1 MILEIIEKYFEFF
14 GFSLITGIQMT
25 LFLIILDSTRSI
37 VKTIFI
43 TLGRIREILNPL
55 PELKFLP
62 SISIIVPM
70 HNEESKIEE
79 CILSLIEANYPVDL
93 KEIILID
100 DGSTD
105 RSYYKSLSYARRG
118 QIKLFKRET
127 KSGSKS
133 GAINYGLLIAKHEI
147 VIVVDA
153 DTKLEIDSLTE
164 IVKPFSDKDVM
175 AVAGNIKVENRNNI
189 LSYCQAYEYT
199 MSMEIGKRIQ
209 SLFRTILIVPG
220 AFGAFRMNF
229 VNTVGDYDY
238 DTVTEDFD
246 LTFKVLK
253 RAKVIF
259 APDAMAW
266 TICPDKLTTWYRQ
279 RVRWS
284 RGEIETLWKHRDL
297 FFRKHFG
304 FLGMVAAPDMVLM
317 DIVFLSLRFV
327 NILFILLVL
336 PVLFNFDKYL
346 DYLIFYFRVSLM
358 IFCSYM
364 IFELISVLTA
374 LVVVKEKKDLS
385 YFLISPIIII
395 FYRPLYAF
403 VRFKGYLDFIFRRD
417 PVWR

>member
-1 MILEIIEKYFEFF
+1 MILELIEKYFEFF
-14 GFSLITGIQMT
+14 GFSLTTGILIS
-25 LFLIILDSTRSI
+25 LFLILLDSTRSI
-37 VKTIFI
+37 VKII
-43 TLGRIREILNPL
+43 LILLQKIREILNPL
-55 PELKFLP
+55 PELKSLP
-62 SISIIVPM
+62 SISIIVPA
-70 HNEESKIEE
+70 HNEESKIEK
-79 CILSLIEANYPVDL
+79 CIISLIEASYPIDM

-105 RSYYKSLSYARRG
+105 TTYSKSLPYARRG
-118 QIKLFKRET
+118 QIKLFKRDT

-133 GAINYGLLIAKHEI
+133 GAINYGLLIAKHEVI
-147 VIVVDA
+147 IVVDA
-153 DTKLEIDSLTE
+153 DTKLAIDSLTE
-164 IVKPFSDKDVM
+164 IVQPFLDKDVM
-175 AVAGNIKVENRNNI
+175 AVAGNIKIENKNNI

-229 VNTVGDYDY
+229 VKTVGEYDN
-238 DTVTEDFD
+238 DTITEDFD

-253 RAKVIF
+253 RAKVLF
-259 APDAMAW
+259 TPCAMAW
-266 TICPDKLTTWYRQ
+266 TICPDKLNTWYRQ

-297 FFRKHFG
+297 FFRKHYG

-317 DIVFLSLRFV
+317 DMVLLSLRFA
-327 NILFILLVL
+327 NILFIALAMPFIFSFDRYLEYLL
-336 PVLFNFDKYL
+336 FYL
-346 DYLIFYFRVSLM
+346 RVSLM
-358 IFCSYM
+358 LFCSYM
-364 IFELISVLTA
+364 IFEIISLLTA
-374 LVVVKEKKDLS
+374 LLVVKEKKDLY

-403 VRFKGYLDFIFRRD
+403 VRFKGYLDFILGRD